1 MAQKAAAEK
10 TTRISRET
18 AAPMSIERYCRGLDT
33 WPRSWMG
40 LEEDIPPGER
50 LVECFRPF
58 IEYLVSSEKSH
69 RTIQEH
75 VDNMWA
81 LGGQFITELNYDPTL
96 RKRPAVRVL
105 KEMIRYG
112 GPLLRHADEEQQ
124 ASFDTTCEMFRR
136 FLGKTAR

>member
-1 MAQKAAAEK
+1 
-10 TTRISRET
+10 
-18 AAPMSIERYCRGLDT
+18 
-33 WPRSWMG
+33 MG
-40 LEEDIPPGER
+40 LEEDIPPGEQ

-58 IEYLVSSEKSH
+58 IEHLTSSVKSR

-81 LGGQFITELNYDPTL
+81 LGGEFITELNYDPAL
-96 RKRPAVRVL
+96 RKKPVDRAL

-124 ASFDTTCEMFRR
+124 TSFDTTCEMFRR
-136 FLGKTAR
+136 FLGKKAR